1 MAVEASTVVV
11 VVSTAVASTAVE
23 AHASALHGS
32 KVELRTLLSEARALR
47 AELEMSGAIVA

>member
-1 MAVEASTVVV
+1 VVEEASTVV

-23 AHASALHGS
+23 AYASALRGS

-47 AELEMSGAIVA
+47 AELEMSGVIVA

>member
-1 MAVEASTVVV
+1 VAVEASTVVV
-11 VVSTAVASTAVE
+11 VASTAVE